1 MMKLIKFRSSKVN
14 PAHFVDKLG
23 ALISRSRG
31 VKFIVNRANDV
42 PELLGYILSERLA
55 KCQMHHVSA
64 TTFHWTEKEIM
75 KMKTENILQ
84 QPKAFHLKNKI
95 AKIEA
100 NKIFSQ

>member
-1 MMKLIKFRSSKVN
+1 MFKNNKDKHTYISHAFR
-14 PAHFVDKLG
+14 
-23 ALISRSRG
+23 
-31 VKFIVNRANDV
+31 
-42 PELLGYILSERLA
+42 
-55 KCQMHHVSA
+55 
-64 TTFHWTEKEIM
+64 TEKEIM

>member
-1 MMKLIKFRSSKVN
+1 MFKNNKDKHYTYVSHAFR
-14 PAHFVDKLG
+14 
-23 ALISRSRG
+23 
-31 VKFIVNRANDV
+31 
-42 PELLGYILSERLA
+42 
-55 KCQMHHVSA
+55 
-64 TTFHWTEKEIM
+64 TEKEIL